1 MRERRDG
8 QAEPD
13 HAREAQRAS
22 WLEART
28 FVQAGLAL
36 IGEDAVLRSDLRMLR
51 SLLKKIDARIASIQ

>member
-13 HAREAQRAS
+13 DAREAQRAG
-22 WLEART
+22 WLEARR

-36 IGEDAVLRSDLRMLR
+36 IGEDVVLRSDLRMLR
-51 SLLKKIDARIASIQ
+51 SLLKRIDARIASVQ